1 MQSKGL
7 QCFPRLVIF
16 TSIDA
21 HYSIEK
27 LASFE
32 GIGSDNVYK
41 INTDAFGRMNVD
53 HLECEILR
61 AKSEGAIPL
70 MVSATGGTT
79 VLGAFDPIEKIA
91 DLCERYKIWLH
102 VDAAWGGGV
111 LLSEKYRELLK
122 GINRYKFQIIRNHS
136 KL

>member
-1 MQSKGL
+1 M
-7 QCFPRLVIF
+7 IF

-41 INTDAFGRMNVD
+41 INTDPFGRMSVD
-53 HLECEILR
+53 HLEREILR
-61 AKSEGAIPL
+61 ARAEGAIPL

-79 VLGAFDPIEKIA
+79 VLGAFDPIDTIA
-91 DLCERYKIWLH
+91 DLCVKYKMWLH

-111 LLSEKYRELLK
+111 LLSRKYRGLLN
-122 GINRYKFQIIRNHS
+122 GIKRYERKRTQS
-136 KL
+136 K